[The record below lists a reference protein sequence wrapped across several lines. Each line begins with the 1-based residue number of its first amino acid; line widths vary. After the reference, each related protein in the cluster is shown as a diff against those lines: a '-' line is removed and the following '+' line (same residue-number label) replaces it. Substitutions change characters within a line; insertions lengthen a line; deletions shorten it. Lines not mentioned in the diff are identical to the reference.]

1 MFEPQLKLGL
11 QLCKEH
17 VLTFLDFLEYSVYD
31 NQLSLQITIMKLKA
45 INKLL
50 TANQK
55 IVLLHIRIHMNG
67 IDQTVFSV

>member
-1 MFEPQLKLGL
+1 MQRTCTYL
-11 QLCKEH
+11 
-17 VLTFLDFLEYSVYD
+17 LDFLEYSVYD

-50 TANQK
+50 TANRK

-67 IDQTVFSV
+67 IDQMVFLV

>member
-1 MFEPQLKLGL
+1 MQRTCTYL
-11 QLCKEH
+11 
-17 VLTFLDFLEYSVYD
+17 LDFLEYSVYD